1 MRILFVDDQPQVL
14 DSLRDALRPQ
24 RHVWTMAF
32 APGGP
37 EALVELGR
45 EAYDVVVSDMRMA
58 PMDGAELLGQVEE
71 SHPDAVRIVL
81 SGSAEREVVV
91 RAAAVAHR
99 FLAKPCDTDE
109 LIRVIDRSCALRAL
123 TSQGELQRVT
133 TTATR
138 LPAAPRLHNELTA
151 LLRDGEAS
159 PADAATIIEQDV
171 AMSAKVLQ
179 LVNSAFFGLR
189 RRVTDVREAAVMLGL
204 STLRALV
211 LSAHAFDR
219 LAPAEPIA
227 GFDLDALQ
235 RHCSQVARVA
245 RELLPNG
252 AEREDAFAAAL
263 LHDVGLLVM
272 ATQERD
278 RLVEL
283 LARAEREQ
291 RPLVDVELEERGV
304 THAEIGAHMLALWG
318 LPDAI
323 VEAVACHHRPL
334 ALPQPKLD
342 AVAAVAVANALVHE
356 CQPGD
361 RSVPRAPLDL
371 DHIEAL
377 GLADRL
383 DDWRAIAAQVVAAG

>member
-24 RHVWTMAF
+24 RHAWRMAF
-32 APGGP
+32 AAGGA
-37 EALVELGR
+37 EALTELERGPC
-45 EAYDVVVSDMRMA
+45 DVVVSDMRMS
-58 PMDGAELLGQVEE
+58 PMDGAELLGQVEQ

-99 FLAKPCDTDE
+99 FLAKPCDVDE
-109 LIRVIDRSCALRAL
+109 LVRVIDRSCALRAL

-252 AEREDAFAAAL
+252 GD
-263 LHDVGLLVM
+263 
-272 ATQERD
+272 
-278 RLVEL
+278 
-283 LARAEREQ
+283 
-291 RPLVDVELEERGV
+291 LEHV
-304 THAEIGAHMLALWG
+304 
-318 LPDAI
+318 
-323 VEAVACHHRPL
+323 
-334 ALPQPKLD
+334 
-342 AVAAVAVANALVHE
+342 
-356 CQPGD
+356 
-361 RSVPRAPLDL
+361 
-371 DHIEAL
+371 EAL